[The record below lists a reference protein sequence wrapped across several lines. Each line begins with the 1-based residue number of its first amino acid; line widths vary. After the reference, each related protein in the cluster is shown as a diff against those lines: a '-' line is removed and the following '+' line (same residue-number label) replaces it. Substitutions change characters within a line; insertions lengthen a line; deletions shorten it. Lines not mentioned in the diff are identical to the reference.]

1 MSAAE
6 IIDRLTGLVK
16 LQADIIREQAAAL
29 EQVRAAVEL
38 DGRIEEAERERREII
53 KEN

>member
-1 MSAAE
+1 VRAVE
-6 IIDRLTGLVK
+6 LIERLTGLVK

-29 EQVRAAVEL
+29 EQVRAVADL
-38 DGRIEEAERERREII
+38 DGRIEEAAQERQEII